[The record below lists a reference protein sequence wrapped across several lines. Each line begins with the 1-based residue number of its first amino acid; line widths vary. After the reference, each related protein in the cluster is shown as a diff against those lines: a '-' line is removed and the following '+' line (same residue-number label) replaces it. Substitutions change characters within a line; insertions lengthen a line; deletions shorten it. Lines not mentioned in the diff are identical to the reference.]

1 MRTEVASRPVDVERA
16 DRRAGSAP
24 WVSYAQN
31 FEDVFLRR
39 CFAECEYGFWI
50 DVGAWMPREDS
61 VTYAL
66 SERGWRGINIEPVPD
81 HLAAFVEQRP
91 RDINLGVLAGSA
103 AGQRTLHRVAD
114 TGLSTTI
121 EAFAEEARRDGHAVE
136 SSTIEVR
143 TLDDIWDQYVP
154 PGTTVN
160 LLKVD
165 AEGAETDVLAGLDLR
180 RRRPWLLCIEAN
192 LPNERD
198 LVDVAW
204 EPAVIAAGYAFAFYD
219 GLNRWFVADEQ
230 RELAR
235 HFASPVCVFDDV
247 IGARAND
254 HIDMLAAEAHR
265 LAQEVARLER
275 ELRECKS
282 AAESAPMVRR
292 GWRSRFRR

>member
-1 MRTEVASRPVDVERA
+1 MHAERA

-39 CFAECEYGFWI
+39 CFHDIERGFWI
-50 DVGAWMPREDS
+50 DVGAWMPRGDS

-66 SERGWRGINIEPVPD
+66 SERGWCGINIEPVPD

-103 AGQRTLHRVAD
+103 AGERTLHRVAD

-143 TLDDIWDQYVP
+143 TLDTIWDEHVP
-154 PGTTVN
+154 AGTAVH

-165 AEGAETDVLAGLDLR
+165 AEGAEADVLAGLDLR
-180 RRRPWLLCIEAN
+180 HRRPWLLCIEAN
-192 LPNERD
+192 LPNESD
-198 LVDVAW
+198 LVDVSW
-204 EPAVIAAGYAFAFYD
+204 EPAVMAAGYAFVYYD
-219 GLNRWFVADEQ
+219 GLNRWFVADEHP
-230 RELAR
+230 ELAR
-235 HFASPVCVFDDV
+235 HFTSPVSVFDDI

-254 HIDMLAAEAHR
+254 HIEMLAAEAHR
-265 LAQEVARLER
+265 LAGEVARLEQ
-275 ELRECKS
+275 ELRECESS
-282 AAESAPMVRR
+282 AAGIAVSRR
-292 GWRSRFRR
+292 GWRSLFGR

>member
-1 MRTEVASRPVDVERA
+1 MHAERA

-31 FEDVFLRR
+31 FEDVLLRR
-39 CFAECEYGFWI
+39 CFADVEHGFWI

-81 HLAAFVEQRP
+81 HLAAFVALRP

-103 AGQRTLHRVAD
+103 AGERTLHRVAD

-143 TLDDIWDQYVP
+143 TLDDIWDEYVR
-154 PGTTVN
+154 PGIAVH

-165 AEGAETDVLAGLDLR
+165 AEGAEADVLAGLDLR

-198 LVDVAW
+198 LVDVSW
-204 EPAVIAAGYAFAFYD
+204 EPEVVSSGYAFAYYD
-219 GLNRWFVADEQ
+219 GLNRWFVADEH

-235 HFASPVCVFDDV
+235 HFTSPVSVFDDV

-265 LAQEVARLER
+265 LAGEVARLEQA
-275 ELRECKS
+275 LRERES
-282 AAESAPMVRR
+282 AAEGAPVARR
-292 GWRSRFRR
+292 GWRSRFGR